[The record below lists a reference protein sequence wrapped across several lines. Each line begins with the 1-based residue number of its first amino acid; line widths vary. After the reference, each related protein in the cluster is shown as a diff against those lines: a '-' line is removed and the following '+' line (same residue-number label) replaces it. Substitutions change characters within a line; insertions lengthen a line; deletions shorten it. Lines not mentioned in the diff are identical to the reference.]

1 MSELDRIAPGGVVQ
15 LQNAPAGL
23 DDATFDSLFPAE
35 SASVTVAPAQQVTA
49 QPGTQ
54 QTQTTQTQPA
64 PTTTQTQD
72 QFFLKGDRSV
82 YKSLEEATKGVNEK
96 DTIIEQLRQ
105 RYALTTGIDPI
116 TGQPVGQQTQPAQSD
131 YFQNPSKY
139 LDDLYSAAKAG
150 GPEAY
155 RDVQAKFMMDT
166 LKPLQPILQ
175 KAARDQ
181 AATEVS
187 NDPVTPIKGVNEF
200 LTSPAYQKALDSNPE
215 LKQAISVGE
224 TDFRFHSRLP
234 GLYKLAYLT
243 AQGMQLPEL
252 LRAQATQT
260 QTTTQSTQ
268 PVRTTVQPTTASRS
282 TTTAANPSFKTIDG
296 IKATIADMEAR
307 GVTLNF

>member
-15 LQNAPAGL
+15 LTQPPAGL
-23 DDATFDSLFPAE
+23 DDQTFDSLFPAE

-49 QPGTQ
+49 QPGQQTQ
-54 QTQTTQTQPA
+54 QTQQTQSTPTTQ
-64 PTTTQTQD
+64 QTQND
-72 QFFLKGDRSV
+72 YFLKGNSSV
-82 YKSLEEATKGVNEK
+82 YKTPEEATKGINEK
-96 DTIIEQLRQ
+96 DALIEQLRQ
-105 RYALTTGIDPI
+105 RYALTTGIDPV
-116 TGQPVGQQTQPAQSD
+116 TGQPVGQAAPQQQQD
-131 YFQNPSKY
+131 YFQNPAKY

-181 AATEVS
+181 AAVEVS
-187 NDPVTPIKGVNEF
+187 NDPAGPIKGINEF
-200 LTSPAYQKALDSNPE
+200 LTSPGYQKALDSNPE

-224 TDFRFHSRLP
+224 TDYRFHSRLP

-252 LRAQATQT
+252 LKAQAAQSH
-260 QTTTQSTQ
+260 TTTQPTQ
-268 PVRTTVQPTTASRS
+268 PVRTTVQPTTTSRS
-282 TTTAANPSFKTIDG
+282 TTQGTNPSFKTLEG
-296 IKATIADMEAR
+296 IKAIIADSEAR
-307 GVTLNF
+307 GINLNW